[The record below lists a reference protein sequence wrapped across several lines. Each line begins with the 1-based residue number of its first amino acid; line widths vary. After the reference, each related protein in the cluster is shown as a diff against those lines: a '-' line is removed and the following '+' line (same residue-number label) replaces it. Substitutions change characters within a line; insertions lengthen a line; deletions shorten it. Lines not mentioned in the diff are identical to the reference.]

1 MSAWLKNSTDPI
13 NGADR
18 RNEQYWGDVVKTYNM
33 TTPKHR
39 TRNQKQAK
47 DRWHK
52 INKWVDLFH
61 SAWLKA
67 RRIYTS
73 GHSDQ
78 TWIDK
83 AHKFYEEDNKNL
95 NLGHFVL
102 TDVWYAVRGET
113 KWISYNSDLKKA
125 RQRKSNQTEENPI
138 DIEDENVH
146 DLPRPMGQKKAKKMA
161 LDSKK
166 EGKSRESA
174 IDVEQLEKY
183 SQIQSEVHAN
193 RLQVLEVQQKLS
205 SEKLE
210 ASRLNHL
217 AAIESKE
224 AKMLEAYNSLL
235 LKDTGGYSAE
245 EKDEHLAALRCL
257 RKRLFHE
264 D

>member
-1 MSAWLKNSTDPI
+1 
-13 NGADR
+13 
-18 RNEQYWGDVVKTYNM
+18 
-33 TTPKHR
+33 
-39 TRNQKQAK
+39 
-47 DRWHK
+47 
-52 INKWVDLFH
+52 
-61 SAWLKA
+61 
-67 RRIYTS
+67 
-73 GHSDQ
+73 
-78 TWIDK
+78 
-83 AHKFYEEDNKNL
+83 
-95 NLGHFVL
+95 
-102 TDVWYAVRGET
+102 
-113 KWISYNSDLKKA
+113 
-125 RQRKSNQTEENPI
+125 
-138 DIEDENVH
+138 
-146 DLPRPMGQKKAKKMA
+146 MA

-245 EKDEHLAALRCL
+245 EKDEHLAALICL
-257 RKRLFHE
+257 RKRLFPE

>member
-78 TWIDK
+78 MWIDK
-83 AHKFYEEDNKNL
+83 AHTFYEEDNKNL

-102 TDVWYAVRGET
+102 TDVWYAVRGEA

-146 DLPRPMGQKKAKKMA
+146 DLPRPMGQKKAKN
-161 LDSKK
+161 
-166 EGKSRESA
+166 GIR
-174 IDVEQLEKY
+174 
-183 SQIQSEVHAN
+183 
-193 RLQVLEVQQKLS
+193 
-205 SEKLE
+205 
-210 ASRLNHL
+210 
-217 AAIESKE
+217 
-224 AKMLEAYNSLL
+224 
-235 LKDTGGYSAE
+235 
-245 EKDEHLAALRCL
+245 
-257 RKRLFHE
+257 F
-264 D
+264 